1 MKVNILKFSGMHVYH
16 KNYIA
21 GIGECASVYKC
32 LTRYVIWF
40 ICIQLSPHTV
50 SIHFV
55 SGPYPIPSFF
65 FQLKCSWFTMFQQSK
80 VLQFYIFFIYT
91 WVPLVARTVKNLP
104 AMCETQLRTLGWEDP
119 LEKEMTTHSTILAWR
134 IAWTENPGELQSM
147 G

>member
-1 MKVNILKFSGMHVYH
+1 M
-16 KNYIA
+16 
-21 GIGECASVYKC
+21 C
-32 LTRYVIWF
+32 
-40 ICIQLSPHTV
+40 ICIQMSNYICNM
-50 SIHFV
+50 IHLYSTFT
-55 SGPYPIPSFF
+55 SHSKHPFCFRSLAYTIFF

-91 WVPLVARTVKNLP
+91 WVPLVAQTVKNLP

-134 IAWTENPGELQSM
+134 IPWTENPGELQSM